1 LSRTLLALLC
11 LCAAIGLLSGA
22 ALASAV
28 PAPAAAPAPAC
39 ADPHQNACYGF
50 CSKSWQPMFCDRNG
64 CLQKL
69 ERCCMRTDCRKHCAV
84 LGYRWTSRWGR
95 PY

>member
-1 LSRTLLALLC
+1 
-11 LCAAIGLLSGA
+11 
-22 ALASAV
+22 V
-28 PAPAAAPAPAC
+28 
-39 ADPHQNACYGF
+39 
-50 CSKSWQPMFCDRNG
+50 
-64 CLQKL
+64 QKL